1 MAQIFYE
8 SYYGI
13 APLFGD
19 YIQHYQ
25 VKGAKW
31 YKRRY
36 QNEDGSLTPLGRK
49 HYGVG
54 EPRDKVKTDKGL
66 ARDGSWQG
74 SKRNPDR
81 DPSDKERQKKI
92 MAMLADGA
100 SNAEIKLA
108 TGVDLGRATNRIIDA
123 SLTGSRSLT
132 KEVSSA
138 LQKVGNVKQP
148 RESIADKAR
157 QFSKDL
163 EEGKR
168 SAIRDKLD
176 KKEAKAAEKAAKAA
190 VKEALRKAK
199 EDKKIQDIIRRA
211 DPKEVQKYLTKLN
224 TKQLEEIK
232 QRMDLKK
239 GISELK
245 SQSLEE
251 RKKQAAAEVEITKS
265 RIEEKRAK
273 REAIGEGISGAL
285 NLAKKVGTEIAETAR
300 QLKSESTDS
309 KINLNQ
315 KLKSLVESKDSLAA
329 AKHNYDINEEKRA
342 DEKAARKEER
352 EGKVTNEARA
362 LAKEARSLTVEY
374 AKKLAKE
381 YGDQTLERIRKDP
394 NLASNPERA
403 FNELRS
409 GIHRRMS
416 GKGVPKDSYE
426 EPERASSSN
435 DNNKGK
441 GTQQQQPKQNNN
453 GGNGN
458 QQQQP
463 KQQQQQPKPS
473 NNNPSSSNSQPSS
486 SNSSNQ
492 PKADSGGTA
501 TRTVSGLLDKFRK
514 IRKK

>member
-13 APLFGD
+13 VPLFGD
-19 YIQHYQ
+19 H
-25 VKGAKW
+25 VEHSGTKGMRW
-31 YKRRY
+31 GLRRY
-36 QNEDGSLTPLGRK
+36 QYYDGSLTPEGRE

-54 EPRDKVKTDKGL
+54 EARNRARTDKG
-66 ARDGSWQG
+66 RSET
-74 SKRNPDR
+74 RNQEKYR
-81 DPSDKERQKKI
+81 KAKERYDEFVGKRK
-92 MAMLADGA
+92 
-100 SNAEIKLA
+100 EINDRVNRKLA
-108 TGVDLGRATNRIIDA
+108 SGSELDEDEKRFKAYRDAERETLRSAEKRRDKLTTGEKID
-123 SLTGSRSLT
+123 RF
-132 KEVSSA
+132 K
-138 LQKVGNVKQP
+138 
-148 RESIADKAR
+148 
-157 QFSKDL
+157 KDL

-190 VKEALRKAK
+190 AKEALRKAK
-199 EDKKIQDIIRRA
+199 EDKKIQDIVRRA

-251 RKKQAAAEVEITKS
+251 RKKQAAAEVEITNS
-265 RIEEKRAK
+265 RLEEKRAK
-273 REAIGEGISGAL
+273 REAIGEGIAGVITTGQKVADEILGTWRKTKGEAL
-285 NLAKKVGTEIAETAR
+285 DA
-300 QLKSESTDS
+300 
-309 KINLNQ
+309 KINVQN
-315 KLKSLVESKDSLAA
+315 KLKSLSEATEGRESAEHTNK
-329 AKHNYDINEEKRA
+329 INKEIRS
-342 DEKAARKEER
+342 DEIKQRKEER

-381 YGDQTLERIRKDP
+381 YGEQTLERIRKDP

-426 EPERASSSN
+426 EPERPSSSN

-441 GTQQQQPKQNNN
+441 GTQQQQPKQNNS
-453 GGNGN
+453 GNGN
-458 QQQQP
+458 QQQQKSGDWKEEIRKELQKP
-463 KQQQQQPKPS
+463 KET
-473 NNNPSSSNSQPSS
+473 SQPSS